1 MDINLDD
8 VLRPGDIFIFLNPN
22 EEEPPSDFK
31 GGGKISNDLPKKQ
44 TTVTSVLIHNDQE
57 LIEIETNSEI
67 KDEAHS
73 KVKGVTKLEEVETNS
88 KPRAHVSK
96 NPSPGPVLIST
107 PESVTSDTLEPVQTT
122 TPEPL
127 KNLETVS
134 IISPEPIKVPSPEPF
149 KASTPEPVRA
159 ASPDSM
165 EVSTPELVKD
175 ATLEPIKVR
184 TPEPKTLT
192 PEPSITHEPLEVPTS
207 DPVQT
212 HPPESVTSSNLETHK
227 IPILEQTEG
236 LTTIE
241 TVKSPTS
248 NTLEEALVDEL
259 FGFPDKAVTQTF

>member
-1 MDINLDD
+1 MKMDINLDD

-31 GGGKISNDLPKKQ
+31 GGGKISNALPKKQ
-44 TTVTSVLIHNDQE
+44 TTVASVLIQNVQE
-57 LIEIETNSEI
+57 LIERETNSEI

-73 KVKGVTKLEEVETNS
+73 KVKGVTKLEEAENNS

-127 KNLETVS
+127 QTTAPEFVPSIPETVANKNLETVS

-184 TPEPKTLT
+184 TPEPKPLT
-192 PEPSITHEPLEVPTS
+192 PEPSITHEPLEVTTF

-212 HPPESVTSSNLETHK
+212 YPTELVTSSNLETHK
-227 IPILEQTEG
+227 IPFLEQTEG

-241 TVKSPTS
+241 TVKSPTL
-248 NTLEEALVDEL
+248 NTL
-259 FGFPDKAVTQTF
+259 